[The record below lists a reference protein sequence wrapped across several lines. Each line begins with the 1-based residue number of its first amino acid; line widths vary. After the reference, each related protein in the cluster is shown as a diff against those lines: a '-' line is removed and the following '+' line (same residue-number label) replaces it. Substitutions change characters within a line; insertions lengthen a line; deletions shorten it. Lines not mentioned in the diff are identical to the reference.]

1 MTKLTGMTT
10 RVKKHQKGFTLI
22 ELLVV
27 VAIVGILAS
36 ILMPTLAKAKK
47 KANRLKCAGKL
58 GSIMK
63 GLTAAANDYE
73 GKLPWMM
80 TSETGTAAYRDQV
93 HVNLNSS
100 DTGAWHW
107 AKDCQ
112 RWMFIPA
119 VLDGLDNVKSLLSPC
134 DPTAKRTNDIENAR
148 IGPNNLRAGWGIKN
162 AGGKDEHYVSRR
174 AMSYG
179 ICGGGDI
186 LSSDTIVAFTRNMAG
201 DQMHKNGNRAFLRA
215 DRKCFMAA
223 KQDYYQLAWDDRVGL
238 ELNHPSS
245 GKWCDPQVESPTKWG
260 RYWVVSG
267 LDADQGNYVT
277 ADGGTKQATDVDM
290 TAQLK
295 AHMEATGGTSLTKT
309 AWALRPTYR

>member
-1 MTKLTGMTT
+1 MTGVT
-10 RVKKHQKGFTLI
+10 RMKFRTKKHQKGFTLI

-27 VAIVGILAS
+27 IAIVGILAS
-36 ILMPTLAKAKK
+36 ILIPTLAKAKK
-47 KANRLKCAGKL
+47 KANRLKCAGNL
-58 GSIMK
+58 GSMMK
-63 GLTAAANDYE
+63 GLTGAANDYG
-73 GKLPWMM
+73 GKLPWML

-93 HVNLNSS
+93 HVKLNSS
-100 DTGAWHW
+100 NTAGWWW

-119 VLDGLDNVKSLLSPC
+119 VMDGLDNVRTFLSPS
-134 DPTAKRTNDIENAR
+134 DPQAQRTNDMEFAR
-148 IGPNNLRAGWGIKN
+148 VGPNNKKTGWGIKN
-162 AGGKDEHYVSRR
+162 VGGKDEHYVSRR

-186 LSSDTIVAFTRNMAG
+186 PASDTIVAFTRNIAG
-201 DQMHKNGNRAFLRA
+201 DQKDKNGKHAFLRE
-215 DRKCFMAA
+215 DQKVFMAA
-223 KQDYYQLAWDDRVGL
+223 PSDYVRLQWDNRVGL

-245 GKWCDPQVESPTKWG
+245 GKWCDPKTEVQSKWG

-267 LDADQGNYVT
+267 LDANQGNYVT
-277 ADGGTKQATDVDM
+277 ADGSTKQATDVDV

-295 AHMEATGGTSLTKT
+295 AHMEASGGTVLTKT